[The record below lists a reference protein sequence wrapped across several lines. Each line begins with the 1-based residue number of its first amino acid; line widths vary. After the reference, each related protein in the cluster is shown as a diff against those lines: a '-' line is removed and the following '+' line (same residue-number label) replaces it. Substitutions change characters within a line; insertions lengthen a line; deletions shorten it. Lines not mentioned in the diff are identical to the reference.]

1 MTLRLY
7 ADRKGW
13 PLGAVTVELSHG
25 RVHARD
31 CEECEEADDAM
42 VDIIHKRVVVAG
54 DLDVEQLERLHEIAD
69 RCPVQRTLEGG
80 PKILSELEGP

>member
-13 PLGAVTVELSHG
+13 PIESITVELSHG

-31 CEECEEADDAM
+31 CEECEEADNVM

-80 PKILSELEGP
+80 PKILSELEAA

>member
-1 MTLRLY
+1 
-7 ADRKGW
+7 
-13 PLGAVTVELSHG
+13 
-25 RVHARD
+25 
-31 CEECEEADDAM
+31 M

-80 PKILSELEGP
+80 PKILSELEAA